1 MTNDECLMTKEFSN
15 EESLRLRFGL
25 PASSFVI
32 RHLSFVQSSLAC
44 RAEASAKAGHS
55 ESW

>member
-15 EESLRLRFGL
+15 EESLRLHFGL